1 MGIQRGLLRSQ
12 GQGDAAAVSAT
23 PQGREFAKAL
33 IAAIHTALTPAAE
46 ELLVRI
52 SEQFRERLQAEAT
65 DLAVKSG
72 RPNVEPLHIILAAK
86 TLVAGSMAEKIIEID
101 SARDKTSDR
110 AAEDSLLELLF
121 RSDGSDR

>member
-1 MGIQRGLLRSQ
+1 M
-12 GQGDAAAVSAT
+12 
-23 PQGREFAKAL
+23 
-33 IAAIHTALTPAAE
+33 
-46 ELLVRI
+46 
-52 SEQFRERLQAEAT
+52 
-65 DLAVKSG
+65 
-72 RPNVEPLHIILAAK
+72 EPLHIILAAK